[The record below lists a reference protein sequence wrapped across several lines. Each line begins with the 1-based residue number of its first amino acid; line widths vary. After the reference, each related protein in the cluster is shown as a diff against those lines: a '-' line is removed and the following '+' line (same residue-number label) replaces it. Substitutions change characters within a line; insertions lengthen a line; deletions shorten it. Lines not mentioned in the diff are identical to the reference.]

1 MIRPRAKFRQV
12 RNARAIGPILNQKDT
27 PMHTMFRV
35 GAALATAVTLALA
48 AAGCGTSSG
57 GGSDADTITI
67 GISGP
72 KTGDQAEYGKNW
84 TEGANLALEEINAAG
99 GVKGKK
105 LKLDF
110 QDSQGQAAQATT
122 IAQKFVSDKNVVA
135 VMGDFSSATS
145 MVASP
150 IYQRGQLVQLGI
162 TNSHPDFTKT
172 GDYIFS
178 PSITQSVEAKVMADG
193 ARKLGT
199 KAAVFY
205 LNTDW
210 GKTAFDIFKGQ
221 ADKNGL
227 QVVYSTGVEETS
239 SDFKP
244 LLLKAK
250 ESGADVVQFITYY
263 STTSLLVKQA
273 RQVGLTAKLAAVGSN
288 FSPEFLKLAGA
299 DANGVILDTAFF
311 PGSSNPNTK
320 AFVDAFTKKY
330 GYAPNN
336 FAAVAY
342 DGVKQLAWAYENSDG
357 SRTGIRDA
365 LASGKEIPSVI
376 YAVQKYN
383 GERRID
389 NPTFTWLVVKDGQFV
404 ENALG

>member
-1 MIRPRAKFRQV
+1 MNKLI
-12 RNARAIGPILNQKDT
+12 
-27 PMHTMFRV
+27 RV

-48 AAGCGTSSG
+48 AAGCGDSGSS
-57 GGSDADTITI
+57 SSDTITF

-84 TEGANLALEEINAAG
+84 TEGVNLALEEINAAG

-105 LKLDF
+105 VAVDF

-122 IAQKFVSDKNVVA
+122 IAQKFVSDKNILG

-150 IYQRGQLVQLGI
+150 IYQRGGLVQLGI

-172 GDYIFS
+172 GDFIFS
-178 PSITQSVEAKVMADG
+178 PSITQAVGAKVMADG

-210 GKTAFDIFKGQ
+210 GKTAFNIFKGQ
-221 ADKNGL
+221 ADTNGL
-227 QVVYSTGVEETS
+227 QVVYSTPVEETS

-250 ESGADVVQFITYY
+250 ESGADVVEFITYY

-273 RQVGLTAKLAAVGSN
+273 KQVGLNAKLTAVGSN

-299 DANGVILDTAFF
+299 DANGVVMDTAFY
-311 PGSSNPNTK
+311 PGSNNPNTK
-320 AFVDAFTKKY
+320 KFVEAFTKKY

-342 DGVKQLAWAYENSDG
+342 DGIKQLVWAYENSDG
-357 SRTGIRDA
+357 TRKGIRDA
-365 LASGKEIPSVI
+365 LASGKDIPSVV
-376 YAVQKYN
+376 YAEQKYN
-383 GERRID
+383 AERRID
-389 NPTFTWLVVKDGQFV
+389 NPTFTWLVVKDGTFV
-404 ENALG
+404 EQTLA